1 MCLLCVVWC
10 DLQPELEPEP
20 TLEPTLELLGLT
32 LLEMAPQL
40 QQQPVLELQTRL
52 GRQLELDVELSR
64 HFHRSRSCESVTFTC
79 SSWRG
84 IRDCC

>member
-10 DLQPELEPEP
+10 DLQPELEP
-20 TLEPTLELLGLT
+20 EPTLELLGLT

-64 HFHRSRSCESVTFTC
+64 HFHRSRSCESV
-79 SSWRG
+79 
-84 IRDCC
+84 RDVVYV